1 MIVSHTLIL
10 PVLQLQTRQMMTSQ
24 IRSHSEYLFNTDLY
38 FRAHFVVKIDEKSS
52 LNDVFNTP

>member
-10 PVLQLQTRQMMTSQ
+10 PVMQLQTRQMMKSQ

-38 FRAHFVVKIDEKSS
+38 FCAHFVVKIDKKSS
-52 LNDVFNTP
+52 LNDVF